1 MKKRLQVLGARFQG
15 KTKTLF
21 SHSLTPNT
29 YHLVPDSRGFT
40 ILLAALV
47 ASLVLTLGISVFS
60 IAQKQ
65 VVLSSLGRSSQFAF
79 YTADTAAECA
89 LYWDIRHD
97 YFSSPSP
104 GITPTCA
111 GPDPLDIQ
119 VTEGVLGVL
128 PYTMEFEFEP
138 NGYCAHVSVR
148 KSTVDPRTVIHAD
161 GFSTNCAEISISS
174 RSLQR
179 SVELNF

>member
-1 MKKRLQVLGARFQG
+1 MMEQHRTQDQKQ
-15 KTKTLF
+15 
-21 SHSLTPNT
+21 
-29 YHLVPDSRGFT
+29 RGFT

-97 YFSSPSP
+97 LFSTTSPSVTPACNGTPLALVGEP
-104 GITPTCA
+104 GA
-111 GPDPLDIQ
+111 
-119 VTEGVLGVL
+119 L
-128 PYTMEFEFEP
+128 PYTISFEFEP
-138 NGYCAHVSVR
+138 NGYCAQVSVT
-148 KSTVDPRTVIHAD
+148 KSAVDPRTVIHAD
-161 GFSTNCAEISISS
+161 GFSTSCADISISG